1 MYITC
6 CHLQELSDLPK
17 QERLPMEDA
26 VEGQQLTSDQELQA
40 ECLMESMALS
50 HLLQPIL
57 EGVSQCKM
65 SRRVPCVNSVLAHQ
79 KLVLYISSC

>member
-1 MYITC
+1 
-6 CHLQELSDLPK
+6 
-17 QERLPMEDA
+17 MEDA

-79 KLVLYISSC
+79 KLVLYISSCWITDEWIEILKWVRDIA